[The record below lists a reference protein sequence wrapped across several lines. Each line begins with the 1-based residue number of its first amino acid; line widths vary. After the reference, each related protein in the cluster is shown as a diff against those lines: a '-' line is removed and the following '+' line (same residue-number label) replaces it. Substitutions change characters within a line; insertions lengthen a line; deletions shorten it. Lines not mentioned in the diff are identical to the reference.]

1 MIKERIAA
9 LRELMVE
16 HGIQVYLIPSTDPHQ
31 SEYVPEM
38 WERRKWISGFTGS
51 AGELAVSLKN
61 AGLWTDSRYFLQA
74 EKELEGS
81 GIELF
86 KSGLPDVPTLQD
98 WLKQELNSDDAV
110 GIDPRVFSYRE
121 VQKLESFL
129 QTWKINLKTIET
141 NLVDEI
147 WNDQPAFPSGP
158 VRPWEVLFSGETVE
172 SKLNRL
178 REKMVSENADAH
190 VLSSLDAI
198 AWLFNIRG
206 NDVEY
211 NPVVIS
217 YAIIT
222 LDSARLYT
230 GLNKIAPGVKS
241 HLAGLVDIFDYDEF
255 KDGLLWLRKNKSR
268 VWLDPATVSRWI
280 VDVLG
285 NECEALFKESPVT
298 LFKAMKNETEIQGM
312 KNAHIRD
319 GVAMV
324 KFLHWLENA
333 VPRGEVS
340 EVSAAEKAEK
350 FRKQQPLFQ
359 GLSFE
364 TISAYGEHGAI
375 VHYTASQESDV
386 RLKPNGIFLF
396 DSGAQY
402 LDGTTDITRTIA
414 LGTPT
419 AEQKD
424 RFTRVL
430 KGMISLS
437 MTRFPRNTAG
447 NQLDTIARKPL
458 WDIALN
464 YGHGTG
470 HGVGCFL
477 NVHEGPQGI
486 SYYRGI
492 GVPMELG
499 MVTSNEPG
507 YYKTGEYGI
516 RTENLM
522 VTVADEETSGGE
534 FEFYKFETL
543 TLCPIDLNLI
553 DANLLSEAEISFLNQ
568 YHRRVRET
576 LSPFLDEAEKKWLA
590 EKTRPVAN

>member
-1 MIKERIAA
+1 MVKERIAA
-9 LRELMVE
+9 LRELMVKN
-16 HGIQVYLIPSTDPHQ
+16 GIQVYLIPSTDPHQ

-74 EKELEGS
+74 EQELSGS

-98 WLKQELNSDDAV
+98 WLKQELSSGDSV
-110 GIDPRVFSYRE
+110 GIDPRVFSYRDL
-121 VQKLESFL
+121 QKLESFL
-129 QTWKINLKTIET
+129 QNWKINLKTIET

-147 WNDQPAFPSGP
+147 WEDQPAFPPDP
-158 VRPWEVLFSGETVE
+158 VLPWELRFSGETVE

-178 REKMVSENADAH
+178 RGKMVSENAVAH

-206 NDVEY
+206 SDVAY

-217 YAIIT
+217 YAIVT
-222 LDSARLYT
+222 SDGAALYT
-230 GLNKIAPGVKS
+230 RLNKITPEVKN

-255 KDGLLWLRKNKSR
+255 KNGLLNLRKKQAR

-285 NECEALFKESPVT
+285 DECETVFQESPVT
-298 LFKAMKNETEIQGM
+298 LFKAMKNQTEIQGI

-319 GVAMV
+319 GLAMV
-324 KFLHWLENA
+324 KFLYWLENA
-333 VPRGEVS
+333 VPRGGVS
-340 EVSAAEKAEK
+340 EVSAAEKAEA
-350 FRKQQPLFQ
+350 FRKEQPLFR

-364 TISAYGEHGAI
+364 TISAFREHGAI
-375 VHYTASQESDV
+375 VHYTASPETDV
-386 RLKPNGIFLF
+386 KLKPNGIFLF

-402 LDGTTDITRTIA
+402 LDGTTDITRTVA
-414 LGTPT
+414 LGKAT

-430 KGMISLS
+430 KGMLALS

-458 WDIALN
+458 WDIAQN

-507 YYKTGEYGI
+507 YYKAGEYGI
-516 RTENLM
+516 RTENL
-522 VTVADEETSGGE
+522 VLTVADETTSDSE

-543 TLCPIDLNLI
+543 TLCPIDLSLVE
-553 DANLLSEAEISFLNQ
+553 ANLLSEAEILFLNQ
-568 YHRRVRET
+568 YHVQVRET
-576 LSPFLDEAEKKWLA
+576 LSPFLDEAEQRWLA
-590 EKTRPVAN
+590 EKTRPISI